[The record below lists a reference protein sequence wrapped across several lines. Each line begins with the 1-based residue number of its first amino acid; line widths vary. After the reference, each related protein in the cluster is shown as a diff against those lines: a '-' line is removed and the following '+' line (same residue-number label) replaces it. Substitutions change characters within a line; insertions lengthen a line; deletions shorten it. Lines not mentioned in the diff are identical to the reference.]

1 MNGINLWKR
10 IHLLNSD
17 VVELKIR
24 ISKLVLV
31 DVFFGKKKI
40 KIREPNASVSYNKI
54 YKTFETINWRE
65 SDRKR
70 PCRNSL

>member
-17 VVELKIR
+17 VIELKIR

-40 KIREPNASVSYNKI
+40 KIMILNLG
-54 YKTFETINWRE
+54 FEYERG
-65 SDRKR
+65 KQ
-70 PCRNSL
+70 